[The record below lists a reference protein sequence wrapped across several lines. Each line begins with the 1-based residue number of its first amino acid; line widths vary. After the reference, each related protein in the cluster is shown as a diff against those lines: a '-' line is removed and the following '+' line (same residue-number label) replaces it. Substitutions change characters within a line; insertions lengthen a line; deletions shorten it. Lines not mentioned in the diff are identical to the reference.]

1 MSITVNRRK
10 RKITKGIEESIN
22 INFNELESN
31 IDKLNFQD
39 FDVEDYLKK
48 YKLYEDVIRKRESEI
63 ENYKNKFDKLCDS
76 SLNHDSIN
84 KDITFQK
91 GIEEMTKVLDYLESN
106 ESKDIDFSKVLQMY
120 SSIRDIMYSLEQ
132 KMKDAELQLVQVN

>member
-1 MSITVNRRK
+1 MSSTVNRRK
-10 RKITKGIEESIN
+10 RKNPKSIEEP

-39 FDVEDYLKK
+39 FNVEDYLKK
-48 YKLYEDVIRKRESEI
+48 YKLYEDVIRKREIEI
-63 ENYKNKFDKLCDS
+63 VNYKNKFDKLCESNLNQDS
-76 SLNHDSIN
+76 TN

-91 GIEEMTKVLDYLESN
+91 GIDEMTKVLDYLESN

>member
-1 MSITVNRRK
+1 MSSTVNRRK
-10 RKITKGIEESIN
+10 RKNPKSIEEP

-48 YKLYEDVIRKRESEI
+48 YKLYEDVIRKREIEI
-63 ENYKNKFDKLCDS
+63 VNYKNKFDKLCES
-76 SLNHDSIN
+76 SLNQDSAN

-91 GIEEMTKVLDYLESN
+91 GIDEMTKVLDYLESN